1 MTPRYRPDIDGLR
14 AVAVLSVLLFHNGV
28 TAFSGGYVG
37 VDIFFVIS
45 GYLITAIIVREIET
59 GDFSIGQFYERRFRR
74 ILPALVVVIMFTFL
88 AGTILFD
95 ATQLKALAKSV
106 SATALFSS
114 NILFHL
120 QSGYFDAPSELKPLL
135 HTWSLAVEEQF
146 YIFFPLL
153 LIWLAKSGSKK
164 YTLWL
169 IPLAIFSCI
178 ASIAG
183 IEFSPSG
190 TFYLLP
196 TRAWEFLIGSILAI
210 HTLPHIKQPLT
221 RDILA
226 TTGLV
231 LISFSL
237 FAYTPNTNFPGIA
250 AIAPTVGAALIIY
263 AGAGGTPWV
272 SRVLSF
278 KPVVFIG
285 LISYSLYLWHWPLL
299 VYTKY
304 YAITEPQPLTIT
316 IMVIATFVLAIISWR
331 YVETP
336 FRKKKILAT
345 RHHLLTV
352 SLLTSAAIA
361 GLGYIV
367 VLNHG
372 LPNRYE
378 SDPAHKIATGDPEW
392 KHWEHCE
399 NIENRLSNNQD
410 LCTIGRNSGT
420 ESFIFWGDSHARAM
434 ASAID
439 LSAKRQG
446 VTGRIATR
454 SACPPLLSIDRPNS
468 TACYEFNEQVLQ
480 YIANKPTIQTVI
492 LAARWA
498 LSANGTR
505 YKNES
510 GPPVRLIDLQ
520 SDRDTHKTNVEIL
533 ETGLRRTAEKLQS
546 MGKTVV
552 LVDPVPEVGFDVPS
566 ANFIAQ
572 ITGRDANAI
581 ISPRLDEY
589 LQRTKGVTNI
599 FNSLKQDGIVK
610 IINPSAYLCD
620 NRRCKVVID
629 ATPIYR
635 DDDHLSTFGSKYI
648 APSFDEAFTTY

>member
-1 MTPRYRPDIDGLR
+1 
-14 AVAVLSVLLFHNGV
+14 
-28 TAFSGGYVG
+28 
-37 VDIFFVIS
+37 
-45 GYLITAIIVREIET
+45 
-59 GDFSIGQFYERRFRR
+59 
-74 ILPALVVVIMFTFL
+74 VVVIIFTLL
-88 AGTILFD
+88 AGMLLFD

-114 NILFHL
+114 NILFFM

-169 IPLAIFSCI
+169 IPLAILSCI

-183 IEFSPSG
+183 MKFTASG

-210 HTLPHIKQPLT
+210 HALPHIKQPLT

-237 FAYTPNTNFPGIA
+237 FTYTPNTSFPGIA

-272 SRVLSF
+272 SRLLSF

-304 YAITEPQPLTIT
+304 YAIKEPRPLTIT

-336 FRKKKILAT
+336 FRKKKILAS
-345 RHHLLTV
+345 RHRLLTV

-361 GLGYIV
+361 GLSYFV
-367 VLNHG
+367 VLKHG

-378 SDPAHKIATGDPEW
+378 SDPAHITATGDPEW

-399 NIENRLSNNQD
+399 NIEDRLSNNQD

-420 ESFIFWGDSHARAM
+420 ESFMFWGDSHARAM

-446 VTGRIATR
+446 ATGRIATK
-454 SACPPLLSIDRPNS
+454 SACLPLLSIDRPNS
-468 TACYEFNEQVLQ
+468 HACHEFNEQVLQ
-480 YIANKPTIQTVI
+480 YIASKPTIQTVI

-505 YKNES
+505 YKKES

-520 SDRDTHKTNVEIL
+520 SNRDTHNTNIEIL
-533 ETGLRRTAEKLQS
+533 ETGLRRTAEKLQN

-552 LVDPVPEVGFDVPS
+552 LVAPVPEVGFDVPS

-610 IINPSAYLCD
+610 LIIPSEYLCD
-620 NRRCKVVID
+620 NRRCKVVIH

-648 APSFDEAFTTY
+648 AASFDKAFTAY